1 MRVWDKVNGE
11 TMACGTA
18 AAAVAAAAI
27 DMGACA
33 KDGVITVKLRGGDL
47 FVRRLENGDFVLDG
61 SVKQS
66 YEGII

>member
-1 MRVWDKVNGE
+1 
-11 TMACGTA
+11 
-18 AAAVAAAAI
+18 
-27 DMGACA
+27 MGACA

-66 YEGII
+66 YEGIIEI